1 MSHARRIGSGAKL
14 PVYRLYMRHT
24 VEERLLALSAE
35 RRRNTVALIRP
46 AVGRSSP
53 EVGRLCLAG
62 QECER
67 CCTD

>member
-53 EVGRLCLAG
+53 EVAWRARNARDVLH
-62 QECER
+62 
-67 CCTD
+67 TD